1 MFIKKIISFDKES
14 GEADV
19 CVSDGT
25 YEVLCYSCSF
35 SEMLKSKQIDCIY
48 AFGCE
53 DVYKSSLQSFDII
66 KNEQYYAYF
75 FVAQVISKS
84 LKRVRVGELIIEID
98 SYIPND
104 IFDGEYVWCSAQR
117 FDV

>member
-1 MFIKKIISFDKES
+1 MFIKRIESFDKES

-19 CVSDGT
+19 YVSDGT

-35 SEMLKSKQIDCIY
+35 NEALKSKQIDCIY
-48 AFGCE
+48 ALGCE
-53 DVYKSSLQSFDII
+53 DVYKSSLQSFDMI
-66 KNEQYYAYF
+66 KNQSYYAYS

-117 FDV
+117 FDI